1 MGWEAE
7 KGGRRLRSGENLLAM
22 EQGTNQWHEKQL
34 STNCTLNCVE
44 KKGKKHCV
52 AYSELKKNFFGEA
65 IIILTALTMT

>member
-1 MGWEAE
+1 MTWKATEY
-7 KGGRRLRSGENLLAM
+7 KLYLKLR
-22 EQGTNQWHEKQL
+22 W
-34 STNCTLNCVE
+34 